1 MGNTKIKII
10 CLVVCF
16 CCLTGCALVR
26 MTGRVASAAGGEM
39 IKSADEEEAKGESK
53 AADEEVVKEESKI
66 NSEGTNPSS
75 ESMTV
80 LQVQQRLIE
89 LGYNPGPADGIMG
102 KSTVS
107 ALKKF
112 QQDNSLSIT
121 GRADSETVA
130 KLR

>member
-1 MGNTKIKII
+1 
-10 CLVVCF
+10 
-16 CCLTGCALVR
+16 
-26 MTGRVASAAGGEM
+26 MTGRIATAAGGEM
-39 IKSADEEEAKGESK
+39 VKSADEEEAKEG
-53 AADEEVVKEESKI
+53 VKQA
-66 NSEGTNPSS
+66 NSEEAKPLTQPTQP
-75 ESMTV
+75 MTV

-121 GRADSETVA
+121 GRADSETVE

>member
-1 MGNTKIKII
+1 MGNTKIKLV
-10 CLVVCF
+10 CLLVCLCF
-16 CCLTGCALVR
+16 LTGCALVR

-39 IKSADEEEAKGESK
+39 VKSADEEEAKEGGTQTNS
-53 AADEEVVKEESKI
+53 EESKPATQ
-66 NSEGTNPSS
+66 STQP
-75 ESMTV
+75 MTV

-130 KLR
+130 KMR